1 MPIKEN
7 PKKTFFIF
15 LFFKFWNCPW
25 ILSRLISK
33 SVKNHHHHLLQLLIF
48 TLFLSEK
55 GLNSSKKY
63 AFLNFIS
70 PNSKK
75 PTNQKKKTPDS
86 ILDTKTLLLHPTNSS
101 KPIFSQVNIHINIDT
116 WVYENRSGNS
126 NILHLSQSSKTRNTQ
141 ISKSNK
147 NHKSIINQT

>member
-75 PTNQKKKTPDS
+75 PTNQIKKNPGFNFRYKNSTFTPNKFIKTDFLLGQHTYKHRHVGVREQIWEFQHFTFKSKLKNTKYPD
-86 ILDTKTLLLHPTNSS
+86 H
-101 KPIFSQVNIHINIDT
+101 
-116 WVYENRSGNS
+116 
-126 NILHLSQSSKTRNTQ
+126 Q
-141 ISKSNK
+141 IE
-147 NHKSIINQT
+147 